1 MRNLQRKQARNAF
14 TMIELIFAI
23 VIIGILASVAI
34 PKLSGTRDDAKIVT
48 ELSNLRTAKTDVLA
62 HMITDGNFSTAPSNS
77 LNCFTFSDVNNEIVV
92 SASTNTDTYCVQART
107 DANNSGMSDSLG
119 Y

>member
-1 MRNLQRKQARNAF
+1 MIHSKSGF

-62 HMITDGNFSTAPSNS
+62 HMITDGNFSTAPTNN
-77 LNCFTFSDVNNEIVV
+77 LNCFTLTDVNNQIVV
-92 SASTNTDTYCVQART
+92 TASSSSESYCIQARS